1 MQANKSKEVE
11 IKILPDS
18 PEYGS
23 WKKGANGRS
32 IEKGKWAR
40 RKDYREVGMVLIVN
54 IDKILGFE
62 DLEDSISATKDLLGT
77 LPKHITKPIFHKL
90 DKQEDKQQLTDYL
103 YSMLLKYNQ

>member
-54 IDKILGFE
+54 INKILEFDE
-62 DLEDSISATKDLLGT
+62 LADSISATKDLLGT
-77 LPKHITKPIFHKL
+77 LSKHITKPIFHKL